1 MTGSEVGVALVIGAL
16 AGGLVY
22 GRYAV
27 ARERWR
33 RIRRDVKTQWRGLR
47 TLWKMLRRAG
57 RDVAASAALVLL
69 AVALAVY
76 VIVRSAR

>member
-1 MTGSEVGVALVIGAL
+1 MTRAGLIASLLAAAFAGAFL
-16 AGGLVY
+16 W

-57 RDVAASAALVLL
+57 RDVAMSAALVLL
-69 AVALAVY
+69 AVALAIV
-76 VIVRSAR
+76 VIVRGAS

>member
-1 MTGSEVGVALVIGAL
+1 MTGAEMGVALAAGAVVG
-16 AGGLVY
+16 AVVY

-27 ARERWR
+27 AKERWR
-33 RIRRDVKTQWRGLR
+33 RIKRDTKAQWRGLR

-76 VIVRSAR
+76 VIVRGAS